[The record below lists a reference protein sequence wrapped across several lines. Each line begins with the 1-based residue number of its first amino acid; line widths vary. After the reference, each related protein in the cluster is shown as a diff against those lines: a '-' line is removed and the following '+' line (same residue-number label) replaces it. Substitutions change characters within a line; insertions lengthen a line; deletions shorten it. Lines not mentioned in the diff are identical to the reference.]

1 MHQVSANYMLP
12 TILSTLKPAIA
23 NGSPRAVNTTA
34 GAAGTTTTPPATS
47 SSSSN
52 GGLDTTFLN
61 LLAQELQNQDPTAP
75 VDSTAMVGQM
85 ISLNQLDQ
93 LISINQTVSGST
105 GTGATGLIQQAAP
118 TSSASAA
125 LSSANGGIASAL
137 SPSAAGAA
145 TSQLP
150 FDPNTMMPVGTANSG
165 AVAASIN
172 SSLNA
177 ATMGLS
183 GTNNNTSGGK

>member
-1 MHQVSANYMLP
+1 
-12 TILSTLKPAIA
+12 
-23 NGSPRAVNTTA
+23 
-34 GAAGTTTTPPATS
+34 
-47 SSSSN
+47 
-52 GGLDTTFLN
+52 LDTTFLN
-61 LLAQELQNQDPTAP
+61 LLAKELQNQDPTAP
-75 VDSTAMVGQM
+75 MDSTAMVGQM

-93 LISINQTVSGST
+93 LISINQIVTGSSKPGTSG
-105 GTGATGLIQQAAP
+105 LVQAAGP
-118 TSSASAA
+118 TASGPAA
-125 LSSANGGIASAL
+125 LSSANGGVVSAL

-145 TSQLP
+145 MSQLP
-150 FDPNTMMPVGTANSG
+150 FDPNTMMPIISANSG

>member
-1 MHQVSANYMLP
+1 
-12 TILSTLKPAIA
+12 
-23 NGSPRAVNTTA
+23 
-34 GAAGTTTTPPATS
+34 
-47 SSSSN
+47 
-52 GGLDTTFLN
+52 LDTTFLN

-93 LISINQTVSGST
+93 LISINQYLTPSSTT
-105 GTGATGLIQQAAP
+105 GTTPASAGQAAGAIP
-118 TSSASAA
+118 SASA
-125 LSSANGGIASAL
+125 LSSANGGVAGAL
-137 SPSAAGAA
+137 SPSAAGASA
-145 TSQLP
+145 SQLP
-150 FDPNTMMPVGTANSG
+150 FDPNTMMPLGTANSG